1 MVLVSVPQG
10 EHLYADVVCVQTEEA
25 SVSFFFLFL

>member
-10 EHLYADVVCVQTEEA
+10 EHLYADVVRVQTEET
-25 SVSFFFLFL
+25 SVSFFLFFS